1 MNTAHDFLDDLLYIT
16 ENGFVDFLRH
26 TDMRGTLVPK
36 EVFELAL
43 TIAGEEIKEAK
54 RVIDLLLP
62 IDALLHAPKMALAV
76 QLEYASDMYIV
87 IVLEQ
92 SLEERDAERFTEVS
106 VVRRNRLIEVVG
118 RFAPGGNMAIV
129 DRTREDGRDHL
140 ATAIVVFSAFILSI
154 INQPSMLRREPLL
167 SRQQR
172 RAAERAGKKSA
183 ADWHKVTWN
192 IGADVAAR
200 ISADPSFRK
209 VPLHWRRGHFR
220 RAEAHYAGAMQR
232 PDALREDERDLWW
245 QWIDGQWV
253 GHPCFGVKR
262 SIHAPRLSPEVVAA
276 HG

>member
-1 MNTAHDFLDDLLYIT
+1 MNSARDFWDDMLYFT

-26 TDMRGTLVPK
+26 TDICGVLVKK
-36 EVFELAL
+36 EVMDLAI

-62 IDALLHAPKMALAV
+62 IDALAHATEMALAV
-76 QLEYASDMYIV
+76 QVKDLSDMHIL
-87 IVLEQ
+87 IVLESPVEKQ
-92 SLEERDAERFTEVS
+92 DVERFTNVNVIKRDRS
-106 VVRRNRLIEVVG
+106 IDVLG
-118 RFAPGGNMAIV
+118 RFAPGG
-129 DRTREDGRDHL
+129 
-140 ATAIVVFSAFILSI
+140 VVKIANSAGKPRQKGVAEVLVTLSAFILSI
-154 INQPSMLRREPLL
+154 INQPSMLRREPLI

-172 RAAERAGKKSA
+172 RAAERAGKKSV
-183 ADWHKVTWN
+183 ADWCRVTWN
-192 IGADVAAR
+192 IGAEVAER

-232 PDALREDERDLWW
+232 PDALREEERDLWW

-262 SIHAPRLSPEVVAA
+262 SIHAPRLSPDVIAA

>member
-1 MNTAHDFLDDLLYIT
+1 MNSARDFWDDMLYFT

-26 TDMRGTLVPK
+26 TDICGVLVKK
-36 EVFELAL
+36 EVMDLAI

-62 IDALLHAPKMALAV
+62 IDALAHATEMALAV
-76 QLEYASDMYIV
+76 QVKDLSDMHIL
-87 IVLEQ
+87 IVLESPVEKQ
-92 SLEERDAERFTEVS
+92 DVERFTNVNVIKRDRS
-106 VVRRNRLIEVVG
+106 IDVLG
-118 RFAPGGNMAIV
+118 RFAPGG
-129 DRTREDGRDHL
+129 
-140 ATAIVVFSAFILSI
+140 VVKIANSAGKPRQKGVAEVLVTLSAFILSI
-154 INQPSMLRREPLL
+154 INQPSMLRREPLI

-172 RAAERAGKKSA
+172 RAAERAGKKSV
-183 ADWHKVTWN
+183 ADWCRVTWN
-192 IGADVAAR
+192 IGAEVAER

-220 RAEAHYAGAMQR
+220 RAEAHYAGAMRR
-232 PDALREDERDLWW
+232 PDALREEERDLWW

-276 HG
+276 RG